1 MLTMVNSMMDVSI
14 ANGVLDV
21 LDVLDALDVLGV
33 LDVLGQLI
41 NLAGTLRQ
49 PAIFGGVL
57 DYHSGDG
64 HTTMNRGL

>member
-1 MLTMVNSMMDVSI
+1 MLAMVNSMMDVSI
-14 ANGVLDV
+14 SNGVLDV
-21 LDVLDALDVLGV
+21 LDVLGQQKKKLG
-33 LDVLGQLI
+33 
-41 NLAGTLRQ
+41 GTLRQ